1 MRYKLNNKDYVAFAR
16 KFVKVSVGTMGINE
30 LRDFVINALHEDF
43 QEVYDESGQ
52 RGVFE
57 DMQAWDEDVFDEI
70 AEEFDLTL
78 EIPSLE
84 EVDS

>member
-43 QEVYDESGQ
+43 QEVYDDSGQ

-57 DMQAWDEDVFDEI
+57 DMQSWDEDVFFEV
-70 AEEFDLTL
+70 AEDFEL
-78 EIPSLE
+78 ELE
-84 EVDS
+84 GVE